1 VLKGGIWYL
10 VAQSGKSVRS
20 YRAANILDAQIADE
34 MFARPAKFDLAG
46 YWQKSSRDYEAGVY
60 REQAEVRLSQDGFA
74 RLNLLGPYVM
84 EAAAKTARKP
94 DRQGWV
100 RCTVPI
106 ESIDYGVREL
116 MRLGEDVEVLG
127 PPALRARMAAKLEAT
142 SKRYRA

>member
-1 VLKGGIWYL
+1 
-10 VAQSGKSVRS
+10 
-20 YRAANILDAQIADE
+20 
-34 MFARPAKFDLAG
+34 
-46 YWQKSSRDYEAGVY
+46 
-60 REQAEVRLSQDGFA
+60 
-74 RLNLLGPYVM
+74 M